1 MPNLPADDVPVG
13 KDENDNVEIRRW
25 GTPREF
31 HPEAPA
37 KDHADIGEILKMIDF
52 KAAAKVTGSR
62 FMVLKIR
69 LLNYTALYHSLCLIC
84 IQKTWL

>member
-1 MPNLPADDVPVG
+1 LQDTINQTLLSMPNHPADDVPVG
-13 KDENDNVEIRRW
+13 KDENDNVEKRRW

-37 KDHADIGEILKMIDF
+37 KDHSDIGENLKMIDF

-62 FMVLKIR
+62 FMVLTNKIAKLHR
-69 LLNYTALYHSLCLIC
+69 AL
-84 IQKTWL
+84 